1 MNALVRSRRPPQDR
15 SAGLPAAAG
24 VAAVTV
30 LTSLPV
36 FLPGAANGLI
46 CAELGWSSVRTG
58 AILAAYWLA
67 SLTGAFLSKRA
78 ALPRA
83 LERTLA
89 VALAGTCLGLFAAAV
104 APMAGLWISSVVGGT
119 AYGYTQPH
127 TNALLMRRCAP
138 RLRPFAF
145 GLKQA
150 AVPAATL
157 MASGAM
163 PLLAG
168 PVGWRAVFLAA
179 AVPCALGSVLLARKG
194 SSDGPSAVAAPGGSE
209 PLRGN
214 VHLLA
219 LSCAGFFGAMVGNGL
234 GGFLVL
240 ALTARGASLS
250 TAGAVATSGAALN
263 IVIRLAAGWLVGRRP
278 RAAWGALTGL
288 FLAGAAGTA
297 LLTHPD
303 PTAATVGALLAY
315 GGGWGWAGLVHY
327 VIGLPYPG
335 REQRATAYSQMGVS
349 LGAAAGPLICGLLFA
364 AGRPA
369 AAWWALTA
377 AGAAAAA
384 CVLLARTHVPPRPE
398 GGTVHGAGSSGDHG
412 CDGPSAPTGVGHEAR
427 HDLLRTVDRPAKRRR
442 VLMGAGQDVTALH
455 RRHDQ

>member
-1 MNALVRSRRPPQDR
+1 MSALVPRHRNRQDHTAG
-15 SAGLPAAAG
+15 SAGLPTAAG

-46 CAELGWSSVRTG
+46 CAEFGWSPVRTG
-58 AILAAYWLA
+58 AILAVYWLA
-67 SLTGAFLSKRA
+67 SLAGAFLSKRA

-89 VALAGTCLGLFAAAV
+89 VALAGTCLGLLAAAA
-104 APMAGLWISSVVGGT
+104 APAVGLWVNSVVGGA

-138 RLRPFAF
+138 RLRAFAF

-157 MASGAM
+157 LAGGAM

-168 PVGWRAVFLAA
+168 PVGWRAVFVAA
-179 AVPCALGSVLLARKG
+179 AVPCGLGGVLLVGRTPTG
-194 SSDGPSAVAAPGGSE
+194 GPSAVPGQGHGVS
-209 PLRGN
+209 LRRDA
-214 VHLLA
+214 HLVA

-240 ALTARGASLS
+240 ALTTRGASLS
-250 TAGAVATSGAALN
+250 VAGAVATAGAALN
-263 IVIRLAAGWLVGRRP
+263 IVVRLAAGWLVGGMP
-278 RAAWGALTGL
+278 QAAWAALTGL

-297 LLTHPD
+297 LLTHQD
-303 PTAATVGALLAY
+303 LTVVTVGTLLAY
-315 GGGWGWAGLVHY
+315 GGGWGWAGLLHY
-327 VIGLPYPG
+327 VIALPYSG

-349 LGAAAGPLICGLLFA
+349 LGAAAGPMACGLLFTA
-364 AGRPA
+364 VRPA

-377 AGAAAAA
+377 AGGAAAA
-384 CVLLARTHVPPRPE
+384 CVLFARSRIPPHPDGAAAHGPVPPRA
-398 GGTVHGAGSSGDHG
+398 T
-412 CDGPSAPTGVGHEAR
+412 
-427 HDLLRTVDRPAKRRR
+427 
-442 VLMGAGQDVTALH
+442 AGQP
-455 RRHDQ
+455 